1 MTNKTG
7 NQFFF
12 DVNLDWLE
20 NTKGILSSKNA
31 NGTIQVATPK
41 EFGGEGNEWT
51 PEHFFLSAI
60 SSCFMTTFLS
70 FTKKLHFEIKDF
82 KCEIIGQLEIVDG
95 KYKFT
100 NINLYPKV
108 YLFDETLRDK
118 TNVALE
124 KTHKYCLITN
134 SVNATVLYHDE
145 IIIDNK
151 LALEQ
156 DQILC

>member
-1 MTNKTG
+1 MTNKTDK
-7 NQFFF
+7 QLFF
-12 DVNLDWLE
+12 DVNLNWLKD
-20 NTKGILSSKNA
+20 TTGILSSKNA
-31 NGTIQVATPK
+31 DGTIHVATPK
-41 EFGGEGNEWT
+41 EFGGEGNQWT

-70 FTKKLHFEIKDF
+70 FTKKLHFEIEDF
-82 KCEIIGQLEIVDG
+82 TCEIIGQLEIVDG

-108 YLFDETLRDK
+108 YLADETLREK
-118 TNVALE
+118 ANVALE

-145 IIIDNK
+145 IIIGNK
-151 LALEQ
+151 LAI